1 MLSRAQVQFE
11 LPGNYYRK
19 AARVLDKI
27 RSSLRGFV
35 PQVRICT
42 TGDETV
48 ERSFKEMEDTTAV
61 NSEEMDI
68 IC

>member
-48 ERSFKEMEDTTAV
+48 ERSFKEMEDMTAV

>member
-1 MLSRAQVQFE
+1 MLSGAQLQFE

-19 AARVLDKI
+19 AARVSDKI

-35 PQVRICT
+35 PQVCICSM
-42 TGDETV
+42 GHETI
-48 ERSFKEMEDTTAV
+48 ERSFKEMADTTAV

>member
-1 MLSRAQVQFE
+1 MLSRAQVQFK

-19 AARVLDKI
+19 AARVSDKI

-35 PQVRICT
+35 PQVCICSM
-42 TGDETV
+42 GHETI
-48 ERSFKEMEDTTAV
+48 ERSFKEMADTTAV

>member
-1 MLSRAQVQFE
+1 MLSRAQLQFE

>member
-1 MLSRAQVQFE
+1 MLSGAQVQFE

>member
-1 MLSRAQVQFE
+1 MLSGAQLQFE

-48 ERSFKEMEDTTAV
+48 ERSFKEMADTTAV